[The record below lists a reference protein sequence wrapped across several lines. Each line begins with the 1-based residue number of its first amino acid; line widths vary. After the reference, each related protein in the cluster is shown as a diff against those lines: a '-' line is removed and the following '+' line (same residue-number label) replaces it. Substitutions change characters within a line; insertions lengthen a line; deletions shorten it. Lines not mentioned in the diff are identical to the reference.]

1 MPSSPRILILTP
13 AREDA
18 VYEARWTGGFE
29 RYRTLFAEAGAEAI
43 SAPWPEAA
51 TVAADLTLP
60 LLAWG
65 YHFDTA
71 RWDALLAAWP
81 VRRAMQNPARLLSWN
96 TRKVY
101 LADLESAG
109 VATIPTLFTDDPST
123 EDMSALRARF
133 STDELVVKPQVSAG
147 SHRTLRLASG
157 EAAPEGFGAAMIQPF
172 LPQVAE
178 EGELSLFMIGGAFAY
193 AVRKVATGGDF
204 RVQPQFGGRF
214 ALFDPE
220 PEALALAEAAVGAC
234 PAPPLY
240 ARADMVRGLDGR
252 LQLMELECIEPD
264 LYLDLAP
271 DGGRGFV
278 QRGAGDAHSPVNF
291 TRVGQRSAIRQASH
305 FGRRA
310 MQT

>member
-1 MPSSPRILILTP
+1 MAMSAPRILILTP
-13 AREDA
+13 AREDT
-18 VYEARWTGGFE
+18 VYETRWTGGFE
-29 RYRTLFAEAGAEAI
+29 RYRALFAEAGAEAI

-51 TVAADLTLP
+51 TTEADVTLP

-65 YHFDTA
+65 YHFDTV
-71 RWDALLAAWP
+71 RWNALLAAWP
-81 VRRAMQNPARLLSWN
+81 SDRVMQNPARLLSWN
-96 TRKVY
+96 TRKTY
-101 LADLESAG
+101 LAELEAAG
-109 VATIPTLFTDDPST
+109 LATIPTLFTEDPST
-123 EDMSALRARF
+123 DDLSALRARF
-133 STDELVVKPQVSAG
+133 QTADLVVKPQVSAG
-147 SHRTLRLASG
+147 SHRTLRLGAG
-157 EAAPEGFGAAMIQPF
+157 DGGPAGFGPAMIQPF
-172 LPQVAE
+172 LPQVAD
-178 EGELSLFMIGGAFAY
+178 EGELSLFMIDDAFAY

-220 PEALALAEAAVGAC
+220 PEALALANAAVAAC

-278 QRGAGDAHSPVNF
+278 LAVLRNLA
-291 TRVGQRSAIRQASH
+291 
-305 FGRRA
+305 
-310 MQT
+310 